1 MQPRYLRDFAWSELE
16 VVRADTLVIG
26 SGVAGLYTALKAAE
40 AREVVLLT
48 KRTLGD
54 SNTAVAQGGIAAAVG
69 SYDSPLSH
77 LEDTLEAGVELCDR
91 AAVEVLVREGPD
103 CVMDLAELGVPFDR
117 EGKGFALGR
126 EGAHSQRRILHAGGD
141 ATGGMVAGVLARRA
155 RAHPRITIKE
165 GIFTVDLLTAENQ
178 VVGVLAYGGEQGYAF
193 LAGKT
198 VLATGGAGQLY
209 TKTTNPLGATGDG
222 AAMAYRAGASL
233 SDLEFIQFHPTVL
246 ALPGAPP
253 FLLSEA
259 VRGDGAVLVN
269 DAGERFAQAYHPLG
283 ELAPRDVVSRA
294 IADQLAQGRQV
305 YLDAGMIGRGRC
317 RRRFPTISSTLAS
330 FGLTLGKDPIPV
342 APAAHYTMGGVHTDV
357 EGRTGIRGLYAVGEV
372 ASVGIHGANRLASN
386 SLLEGLV
393 FGRRVAKILQEDEPV
408 EVGEEFSLDYVYP
421 HHRSEADAG
430 EIRRHLQE
438 VMTAQAGILRSLGGL
453 KEASEAL
460 AGIDSYLTGTLSEPE
475 HLETANLLTLAE
487 LVVASACRREESRG
501 AHFRADFPK
510 AIPMWQGHI
519 LHALSAEG
527 DRQFFLTA

>member
-1 MQPRYLRDFAWSELE
+1 MHPRYLRNFLWRELE

-40 AREVVLLT
+40 GRDVLLLT

-54 SNTAVAQGGIAAAVG
+54 SNTAVAQGGIAAAIG

-77 LEDTLEAGVELCDR
+77 LEDTLEAGVQLCDR

-117 EGKGFALGR
+117 EGRGFALGR

-141 ATGGMVAGVLARRA
+141 ATGGMVAGVLTKRA
-155 RAHPRITIKE
+155 RAHPAINIKE
-165 GIFTVDLLTAENQ
+165 GIFTVDLLTDGNR
-178 VVGVLAYGGEQGYAF
+178 VVGVLAYDGAKEYAF
-193 LAGKT
+193 VAGKT

-209 TKTTNPLGATGDG
+209 ASTTNPLGATGDG
-222 AAMAYRAGASL
+222 AAMAYRAGAAL
-233 SDLEFIQFHPTVL
+233 TDLEFIQFHPTVL

-269 DAGERFAQAYHPLG
+269 DAGERFTQGYHPLG
-283 ELAPRDVVSRA
+283 ELAPRDVVARA
-294 IADQLAQGRQV
+294 IADQLAGGRRV
-305 YLDAGMIGRGRC
+305 YLDAGMIGARRC
-317 RRRFPTISSTLAS
+317 RTRFPTISGTLAS
-330 FGLTLGKDPIPV
+330 FGLTLGKDLIPV

-357 EGRTGIRGLYAVGEV
+357 EGRTGIEGLYAVGEV

-393 FGRRVAKILQEDEPV
+393 FGRRVARILLEDEPV
-408 EVGEEFSLDYVYP
+408 QVRDGFSLDYIVP
-421 HHRSEADAG
+421 RRESGADPG
-430 EIRRHLQE
+430 EIRRRLQE
-438 VMTAQAGILRSLGGL
+438 VMTSQAGILRSLGGL
-453 KEASEAL
+453 KQARETL
-460 AGIDSYLTGTLSEPE
+460 DGIAPYLFGVLSEPE
-475 HLETANLLTLAE
+475 HLETANLLTLAD
-487 LVVASACRREESRG
+487 LVIASACRREESRG

-510 AIPMWQGHI
+510 AIPTWQGHI
-519 LHALSAEG
+519 LHAMSSEG